1 MNKAF
6 AYYPLLILFLI
17 FIVFS
22 NCGIDKNQNTD
33 FLSFEDFVC
42 GSGNKVAKVSTN
54 NDYLYD
60 WQLDGNKLK
69 LDFRFNAVCG
79 SAYDNRVMTGNNTI
93 HIFLDDTAS
102 IHARCI
108 CEHQSVFWFFI
119 EDIENIGL
127 ILDIKFYSSDEYTTC
142 VDTLLQLY

>member
-1 MNKAF
+1 MKNVQS
-6 AYYPLLILFLI
+6 YYPLLFLFLL

-22 NCGIDKNQNTD
+22 NCDIDKNQHAD

-42 GSGNKVAKVSTN
+42 GSSNKATKVSI
-54 NDYLYD
+54 NDDFLYD

-69 LDFRFNAVCG
+69 LDFRFSPVCG
-79 SAYDNRVMTGNNTI
+79 SAYAERVIIGNNTI

-108 CEHQSVFWFFI
+108 CEHKSIFRFSI
-119 EDIENIGL
+119 EDVDNIKL
-127 ILDIKFYSSDEYTTC
+127 ILDIKFYTSDKFITC
-142 VDTLLQLY
+142 VDTLLQLH

>member
-22 NCGIDKNQNTD
+22 NCGIDKNQHTD

-69 LDFRFNAVCG
+69 LDFRFRPVCG
-79 SAYDNRVMTGNNTI
+79 SAYGDSVISGDKTI
-93 HIFLDDTAS
+93 HIFLADTAS

-108 CEHQSVFWFFI
+108 CEHQSIFWFSI
-119 EDIENIGL
+119 EDVESIGL
-127 ILDIKFYSSDEYTTC
+127 TLDIKFYASDDYTTC
-142 VDTLLQLY
+142 VDTLIILY